1 MNKARSKGYLIR
13 KIAFLTLILGSTAS
27 FAVSTF
33 AFATAM
39 SILQVQN
46 IAVSTINA
54 TSVKLG
60 LKNSTTGAIDYYDQ
74 LTDDSFTASQG
85 KTIINRGFYPVS
97 SSFKSKWI
105 NELSTTDDSNSFPK
119 FTRDYDSNSFPG
131 FPEDKANGKS
141 GWNENSNH
149 YLSME
154 IYLKEEESDTFQL
167 PVNMYLDSVT
177 LAPDATKNVAS
188 AKTVDLKE
196 AVTAEELNKIIY
208 SIRVSVLID
217 HYDEDTGL
225 YSYDYYILDPYKST
239 ETYLAGRL
247 NVATS
252 DAYYDDYGINFQ
264 NGQYTDR
271 EALYGEY
278 QGDFNQIA
286 WDDASSTDSALN
298 DPNSVSTVFNAKTEA
313 GIKPLNIEKTKANG
327 VTLTKED
334 SMLATDFTYSGNG
347 GTKYPLA
354 HLTAGGKP
362 QRIVIS
368 YYVEGWDLDNI
379 DYVQYASFTSS
390 LKITGEYDRSVLQ

>member
-1 MNKARSKGYLIR
+1 M
-13 KIAFLTLILGSTAS
+13 
-27 FAVSTF
+27 
-33 AFATAM
+33 
-39 SILQVQN
+39 
-46 IAVSTINA
+46 
-54 TSVKLG
+54 
-60 LKNSTTGAIDYYDQ
+60 
-74 LTDDSFTASQG
+74 
-85 KTIINRGFYPVS
+85 
-97 SSFKSKWI
+97 
-105 NELSTTDDSNSFPK
+105 
-119 FTRDYDSNSFPG
+119 FTRDYSTPD
-131 FPEDKANGKS
+131 FPEFPESTNIS
-141 GWNENSNH
+141 GWDENQNH